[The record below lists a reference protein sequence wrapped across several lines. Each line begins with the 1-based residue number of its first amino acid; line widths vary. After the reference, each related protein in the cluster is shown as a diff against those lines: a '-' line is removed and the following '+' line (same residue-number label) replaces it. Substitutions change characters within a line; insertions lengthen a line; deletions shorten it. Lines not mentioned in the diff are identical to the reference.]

1 MEENIDDLVRKGI
14 NHALIKMN
22 MQAIINYR
30 KVREL
35 NKAVDK
41 IADNLQRVGKMLE
54 TNDNVNKLREYS
66 EEHSKDK
73 FD

>member
-1 MEENIDDLVRKGI
+1 MEENVNDLIRKGI
-14 NHALIKMN
+14 NHALIKLN
-22 MQAIINYR
+22 MQAIVNYH

-35 NKAVDK
+35 TKTATK
-41 IADNLQRVGKMLE
+41 ISDNLENLSKH
-54 TNDNVNKLREYS
+54 S

>member
-22 MQAIINYR
+22 MQAIVNYH

-35 NKAVDK
+35 NKAAGK
-41 IADNLQRVGKMLE
+41 IVDNLQKVSKELE
-54 TNDNVNKLREYS
+54 VNDNVRKLREYS